1 MTLTRL
7 GDAGS
12 VPLFKTI
19 DMTTMNLK
27 KLAIVAVVVVVGS
40 WAYDLRDANKVQEQ
54 IEEQRSF
61 SALKN

>member
-1 MTLTRL
+1 
-7 GDAGS
+7 
-12 VPLFKTI
+12 
-19 DMTTMNLK
+19 MNLK